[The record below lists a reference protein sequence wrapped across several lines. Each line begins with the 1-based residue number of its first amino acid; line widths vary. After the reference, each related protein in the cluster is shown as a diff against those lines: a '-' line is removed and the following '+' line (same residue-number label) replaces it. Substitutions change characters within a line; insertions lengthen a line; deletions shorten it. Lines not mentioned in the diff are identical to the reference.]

1 MTSKNINMLV
11 TLPIHSSHCLRL
23 QGFFCV
29 PSLEPIK
36 LYKYSLLTHILV
48 YDYVVTQSLKFR
60 KYGLIG
66 PCPLQRRLPCPK
78 VSWHTGA
85 ELQTTMHLAH
95 PRVIEIWEILDP
107 QQPIH
112 GASASPQPFAV
123 HGYVWVQ
130 RFVFPTV
137 GCASSIPLRRILDTH
152 SGGGG
157 RRTTSS
163 TAAAHMIFIERG
175 IFLQWSEEKITNN
188 FMAIRRRRPNKKQWH
203 IVLQL
208 LWVYIIF

>member
-1 MTSKNINMLV
+1 MTSKNINVLV
-11 TLPIHSSHCLRL
+11 TLSIHSSHCL
-23 QGFFCV
+23 GFKVFFCV

-48 YDYVVTQSLKFR
+48 YDYVVTQSLKL
-60 KYGLIG
+60 KKIWG
-66 PCPLQRRLPCPK
+66 PCSLQRRFPCPK

-123 HGYVWVQ
+123 HGYV
-130 RFVFPTV
+130 
-137 GCASSIPLRRILDTH
+137 
-152 SGGGG
+152 
-157 RRTTSS
+157 
-163 TAAAHMIFIERG
+163 
-175 IFLQWSEEKITNN
+175 
-188 FMAIRRRRPNKKQWH
+188 
-203 IVLQL
+203 
-208 LWVYIIF
+208 